1 MYNITTSALMG
12 QGNPLG
18 PLGLDLPGSSWLPG
32 TGWGI
37 QFEVF
42 DMDSNEKAL
51 SVKEVAAELGCSR
64 DTVRRGIESGKI
76 RAF

>member
-1 MYNITTSALMG
+1 
-12 QGNPLG
+12 
-18 PLGLDLPGSSWLPG
+18 
-32 TGWGI
+32 
-37 QFEVF
+37 
-42 DMDSNEKAL
+42 MDSNEKAL